1 MNTLFALILAFTGAA
16 TAVRQP
22 VTPAAVSTQD
32 LNTLI
37 DGVDKTFGSM
47 KDFKATFIQISANS
61 VNQSQQDEG
70 LLYLTRDKKMRV
82 NYEKPEKKEW
92 VSNGKTLYTYVPAN
106 RQVTQDPVKDAM
118 VEEMPIMFL
127 LGRSGLRNEFQKVEE
142 FTGVKPLFDGDRV
155 LRLTPNRKNQDIERI
170 DIEVNPRTFLIDRMA
185 IRYSDKSTTE
195 FVFMKIEINSKIPNS
210 TFEFTPPPGVR
221 VVKGAGSQ

>member
-106 RQVTQDPVKDAM
+106 RQVNYYPVKDAM